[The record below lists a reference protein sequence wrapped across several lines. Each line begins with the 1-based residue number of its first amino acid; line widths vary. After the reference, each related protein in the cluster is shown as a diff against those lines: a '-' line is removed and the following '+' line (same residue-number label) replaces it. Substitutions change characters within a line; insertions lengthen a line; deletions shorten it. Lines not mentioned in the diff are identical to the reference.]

1 MSAPM
6 HASHDE
12 ALTIVIVTYNSS
24 RHMERLLASIREFTP
39 GAQVIIFDNGSA
51 DDTLA
56 QAKRH
61 HPGAQCIASGENL
74 GFAKGNN
81 AAARLA
87 DRPYLLLL
95 NADTYLMS
103 DISPATQLLRDSREI
118 GVVGARMLGFDN
130 EYRKSCGHFPF
141 FPKLV
146 FFSSIHSSEG
156 PLNKGDFSEDA
167 QPMAVDWVEG
177 SFLLTRMDLWK
188 RLGGLNGDYFM
199 YVEDVDYCKRAKD
212 NGFLTVYHPGIS
224 YCHLGG
230 FTAGRTKYL
239 LAGYRKFNADHAGR
253 LAYLAAL
260 LLLTVGHAA
269 RKMKRLLYAWRG
281 KPAF

>member
-1 MSAPM
+1 M
-6 HASHDE
+6 HVTLDE
-12 ALTIVIVTYNSS
+12 SLSIVIVTHNSS
-24 RHMERLLASIREFTP
+24 RHMERLLTSIREFTP
-39 GAQVIIFDNGSA
+39 GAQVIVFDNGST

-56 QAKRH
+56 QARRR
-61 HPGAQCIASGENL
+61 HPGAQCIASGKNL
-74 GFAKGNN
+74 GFARGNN

-87 DRPYLLLL
+87 DRPFLLLL
-95 NADTYLMS
+95 NADTCLLS
-103 DISPATQLLRDSREI
+103 NISPVIQLLQDSREI

-156 PLNKGDFSEDA
+156 PLDKGDFPEEA
-167 QPMAVDWVEG
+167 QPIAVDWVEG
-177 SFLLTRMDLWK
+177 SFLLTRTDLWK
-188 RLGGLNGDYFM
+188 RLGGLCEGYFM

-212 NGFLTVYHPGIS
+212 NGFLTVYHPGVS

-239 LAGYRKFNADHAGR
+239 VAGYRKFNADHAR
-253 LAYLAAL
+253 PLPYFAAL

-269 RKMKRLLYAWRG
+269 RKVKHRLCAWLGR
-281 KPAF
+281 PAF